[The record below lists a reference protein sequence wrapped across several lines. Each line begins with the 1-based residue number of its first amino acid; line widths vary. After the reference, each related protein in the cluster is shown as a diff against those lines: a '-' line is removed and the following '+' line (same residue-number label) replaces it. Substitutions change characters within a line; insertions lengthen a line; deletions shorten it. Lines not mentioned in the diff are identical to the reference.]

1 MALEETMGTWPVQD
15 AKARFSEMLE
25 TCLREGPQVVTKR
38 GAEAAVL
45 VPATDW
51 QRLKDAARPTLKE
64 LLLSDH
70 ARGDINVPPR
80 GGRRRRK
87 VRDLV

>member
-1 MALEETMGTWPVQD
+1 MRVWPVQD

-38 GAEAAVL
+38 GADAAVL
-45 VPATDW
+45 VPLTDW
-51 QRLKDAARPTLKE
+51 QRLKQAARPTLKD
-64 LLLSDH
+64 LLLSDR
-70 ARGDINVPPR
+70 ARGELHVPPR

-87 VRDLV
+87 VRDFV